1 MIERLLK
8 SGGSELIAQLGAKF
22 GLDNSVAQK
31 VTDVSAQTLQDGFL
45 SEITAGN
52 FDGIL
57 SLVNGKSSSA
67 ANALNGSL
75 TDSLVS
81 GLLNKVGLKNDMAVK
96 IAQMVIPYVL
106 KLIKGQKTS
115 GDFDASDLTGMFKGA
130 AGDMLKD
137 KASNLL
143 KGGLDGLFN

>member
-1 MIERLLK
+1 MIESLLK
-8 SGGSELIAQLGAKF
+8 SGGAELVAQLGSKF
-22 GLDNSVAQK
+22 GLDDSVAQK

-45 SEITAGN
+45 SEITSGN

-57 SLVNGKSSSA
+57 SLLNGKSSPAASA
-67 ANALNGSL
+67 LTGNL

-81 GLLNKVGLKNDMAVK
+81 GLLSKVGLKSDVAVK
-96 IAQMVIPYVL
+96 IAQLVIPYVV
-106 KLIKGQKTS
+106 KLIQGNKTG

-137 KASNLL
+137 KAADLL
-143 KGGLDGLFN
+143 KGGLGGLFN